1 MSSNTDLDWFG
12 EDQATLGDRLAGAR
26 EAASLSTEDVAEKL
40 GVNLE
45 TVQDWEQDLQ
55 EPRAN
60 RLAMIAGLL
69 NVSLQWLLTG
79 TGDGLDK
86 PVERDSALEA
96 ALEILSEVGALRQ
109 EVSVKLERLAELEV
123 RLRVALKDGV

>member
-1 MSSNTDLDWFG
+1 MGTETDVNWFS

-26 EAASLSTEDVAEKL
+26 DAALLSVEDVAEKL
-40 GVNLE
+40 GVNVE
-45 TVQDWEQDLQ
+45 TVRDWEQDLQ

-79 TGDGLDK
+79 AGDGLEH
-86 PVERDSALEA
+86 PVERNSEVEA
-96 ALEILSEVGALRQ
+96 ALEILAEMATVRQ
-109 EVSVKLERLAELEV
+109 EVAATLERLAELEV
-123 RLRVALKDGV
+123 RLRLALKDGL

>member
-1 MSSNTDLDWFG
+1 MSTQTDQNWFS

-26 EAASLSTEDVAEKL
+26 EAALLSAEDVAEKL
-40 GVNLE
+40 GVNVE
-45 TVQDWEQDLQ
+45 TLKDWEQDLQ

-79 TGDGLDK
+79 TGDGLDQ
-86 PVERDSALEA
+86 PVERNSEVEA
-96 ALEILSEVGALRQ
+96 ALEILAEMATVRQ
-109 EVSVKLERLAELEV
+109 EVAANLERLAELEV
-123 RLRVALKDGV
+123 RLRLALKDGL

>member
-1 MSSNTDLDWFG
+1 MTDTTEQNWFS

-26 EAASLSTEDVAEKL
+26 DAAMMSPEQLAEKL
-40 GVNLE
+40 GVNVE
-45 TVQDWEQDLQ
+45 TLRDWEQDLQ

-79 TGDGLDK
+79 TGDGLDQ
-86 PVERDSALEA
+86 PIERNSELEA
-96 ALEILSEVGALRQ
+96 ALDIVTEIQVVRQ
-109 EVSVKLERLAELEV
+109 DVATQLDRLAELEV
-123 RLRVALKDGV
+123 RLRTALKDGA

>member
-1 MSSNTDLDWFG
+1 MSSTIDKNWFG

-26 EAASLSTEDVAEKL
+26 DAALLSPEEMAEKL
-40 GVNLE
+40 GVNVE
-45 TVQDWEQDLQ
+45 TLHGWEQDLQ

-79 TGDGLDK
+79 SGKGLEE
-86 PVERDSALEA
+86 PVERNQELEY
-96 ALEILSEVGALRQ
+96 LLDLINEIQTIRQ
-109 EVSVKLERLAELEV
+109 EVTVHLDRLAGLEV
-123 RLRVALKDGV
+123 NLRNALKNQS

>member
-1 MSSNTDLDWFG
+1 MTDTTEQNWFS

-26 EAASLSTEDVAEKL
+26 DAAMMSPEQVAEKL
-40 GVNLE
+40 GVNVE
-45 TVQDWEQDLQ
+45 TLRDWEQDLQ

-79 TGDGLDK
+79 TGDGLEQ
-86 PVERDSALEA
+86 PIERSSELEA
-96 ALEILSEVGALRQ
+96 ALDIVTEIQVVRQ
-109 EVSVKLERLAELEV
+109 DVATQLDRLAELEV
-123 RLRVALKDGV
+123 RLRTALKDGA

>member
-1 MSSNTDLDWFG
+1 MTDTTEQNWFS

-26 EAASLSTEDVAEKL
+26 DATMMSPEQMAEKL
-40 GVNLE
+40 GVNVE
-45 TVQDWEQDLQ
+45 TLRDWEQDLQ

-79 TGDGLDK
+79 TGDGLDQ
-86 PVERDSALEA
+86 PIERNSELEA
-96 ALEILSEVGALRQ
+96 ALDIVTEIQVVRQ
-109 EVSVKLERLAELEV
+109 DVATQLDRLAELEV
-123 RLRVALKDGV
+123 RLRTALKDGA